1 MEGNITKRAN
11 FRCPN
16 CRASIPDDAFFCTS
30 CGKFLKGGQFE
41 SEDFY
46 SSYEVKLMR
55 ILENLPKVPHTP
67 IIWDDTIDVYAR
79 KVEQL
84 RAMFELKDLNVSN
97 LNSDLAEKMM
107 AFLEKCRRPEFQIA
121 FVGTIKTGKS
131 TLINSLLGSNY
142 ASMAVTPETAALT
155 KFRYSPKDYIQVT
168 FYTKKEWTALW
179 KSISSG
185 ADEFMKEYNKLNAAA
200 VKDEWVGHEMIRT
213 DVENSRVKEEL
224 TRWSSSKHPEHYFVK
239 EIEVGISSLPKE
251 IPPEVVF
258 VDTPGLMDPVT
269 YRSEITRSYIRRADA
284 VFVCVDAQKI
294 LKDEIAT
301 IASVFSFSSDARS
314 KVFVIATHWDAMNN
328 LEADWDDQY
337 KYLLNRLVGKAF
349 YETEAMAKSNIMHA
363 ASYIFNLIR
372 DINSLDKTEL
382 RALMSFAIKLDY
394 LTLDEVKANLEA
406 IREKTNVSHVLDTI
420 TNVLVRNY
428 KGIMMRELCGDFKNI
443 IYELRRI
450 GDEKSKQ
457 EQELIDMSG
466 ESLQNIKKQ
475 IEKVRDKQKKIST
488 VQERLQTFLQSVEK
502 KTNERLTTTLSC
514 LDKYIQETC

>member
-1 MEGNITKRAN
+1 MRDKIVI
-11 FRCPN
+11 CP
-16 CRASIPDDAFFCTS
+16 FCKAEISESSYFCHS
-30 CGKFLKGGQFE
+30 CGKFIKGEIFE
-41 SEDFY
+41 NADFY
-46 SSYEVKLMR
+46 SSYEVKIMR
-55 ILENLPKVPHTP
+55 ILENLPKVPHAP
-67 IIWDDTIDVYAR
+67 IIWDDTIDIYAK
-79 KVEQL
+79 KVERL
-84 RAMFELKDLNVSN
+84 KAMFDLKDLNVKS
-97 LNSDLAEKMM
+97 LNSDLTEKITT
-107 AFLEKCRRPEFQIA
+107 FLEKCRRPEFQIA

-142 ASMAVTPETAALT
+142 ASMDVTPETAALT
-155 KFRYSPKDYIQVT
+155 KFRYSAKDYIQVT

-179 KSISSG
+179 KSITSG
-185 ADEFMKEYNKLNAAA
+185 ADEFMKEYNALHAAD
-200 VKDEWVGHEMIRT
+200 VKDKWVGHEMIRS
-213 DVENSRVKEEL
+213 DVENAKIKEEL

-251 IPPEVVF
+251 IPSEVVF
-258 VDTPGLMDPVT
+258 VDTPGLMDPVA

-301 IASVFSFSSDARS
+301 IAGVFSFSSDARS

-328 LEADWDDQY
+328 LEADWDKQY
-337 KYLLNRLVGKAF
+337 KYLLSRLVGEAF
-349 YETEAMAKSNIMHA
+349 YETEEMAKSNIMYS

-372 DINSLDKTEL
+372 DINHLDKTEL
-382 RALMSFAIKLDY
+382 RALLSFSIKLDY
-394 LTLDEVKANLEA
+394 LTLDEVKKNLNA
-406 IREKTNVSHVLDTI
+406 IREKTNVAHVLDTI

-428 KGIMMRELCGDFKNI
+428 KSIMMRELCGDFKNI

-457 EQELIDMSG
+457 ERELIGMSG

-475 IEKVRDKQKKIST
+475 MEKVLEKQKKIST

-502 KTNERLTTTLSC
+502 KTNERLTKTLSV
-514 LDKYIQETC
+514 LDKYIEETC